1 LGENRY
7 RVLKKNN
14 PDAAAILMKRA
25 NEWTVRRFALYE
37 KLAAMSYGQDME
49 TEYRGCLQL
58 TL

>member
-37 KLAAMSYGQDME
+37 KLAAMSFEPG
-49 TEYRGCLQL
+49 TEKK
-58 TL
+58 